1 MHPAV
6 LLRLA
11 AGSQPVRLVEL
22 LPIVAALGG
31 DGKFIIADVRC
42 GKEEYQIVV
51 PVAFRREK

>member
-1 MHPAV
+1 M
-6 LLRLA
+6 
-11 AGSQPVRLVEL
+11 RLVEL